1 MARFRYS
8 MQSLLNIKLKMET
21 QAKQEFSAAKAACE
35 EEEGRLQGL
44 RDRKAFYEREA
55 AGLLGGAEEDGGT
68 LDLQAIK
75 DSREAIRCMEDR
87 IADQKVRVD
96 AARRNLE
103 QARTKLAGVMVERKT
118 HETLRDKAFEQ
129 FLAEE
134 KRQEGKEIDELTSYT
149 YGQRAKCEGN
159 H

>member
-35 EEEGRLQGL
+35 EEEERLQGL
-44 RDRKAFYEREA
+44 YDRKASYEREA
-55 AGLLGGAEEDGGT
+55 VRLLEGMKKDDHWC

-87 IADQKVRVD
+87 IADQQVRVD
-96 AARRNLE
+96 AAQRTLE
-103 QARTKLAGVMVERKT
+103 QARAKLANVMVERKT

-129 FLAEE
+129 FLVDE
-134 KRQEGKEIDELTSYT
+134 KRQESKEIDELTSYT
-149 YGQRAKCEGN
+149 YGQKAKG

>member
-21 QAKQEFSAAKAACE
+21 QAKQEFSAAKAICE
-35 EEEGRLQGL
+35 EEEERLQGL
-44 RDRKAFYEREA
+44 YDRKAFYEREA
-55 AGLLGGAEEDGGT
+55 VSLLEGMKEDDHWC

-87 IADQKVRVD
+87 ITDQQVRVD
-96 AARRNLE
+96 AAQRALE
-103 QARTKLAGVMVERKT
+103 QARVKLTSVMVERKT

-129 FLAEE
+129 FLADE
-134 KRQEGKEIDELTSYT
+134 KRQESKEIDELTSYT
-149 YGQRAKCEGN
+149 YGQKAKG